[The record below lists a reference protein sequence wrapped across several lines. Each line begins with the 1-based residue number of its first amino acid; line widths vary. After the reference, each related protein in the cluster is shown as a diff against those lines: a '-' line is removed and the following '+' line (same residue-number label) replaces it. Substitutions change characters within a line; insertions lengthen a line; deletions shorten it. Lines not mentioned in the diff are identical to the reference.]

1 VFRMNCLDFEN
12 KIDLLTREDGSPR
25 GDDSQ
30 TREDNSSRG
39 ADDGARAE
47 MLAHE
52 ASCADCAA
60 RLGDER
66 ALTSALRALASS
78 MKAAEAPA
86 RVEAALLS
94 SLRANAAHAAVAEDE
109 GKAARASNVLTMPER
124 ANFKAWSWAKS
135 LAVASLAAAA
145 AVALFVLAP
154 QFFSPKKTND
164 VAKTQSETGS
174 KKTGSPD
181 NSTPSDSATRSGDTS
196 ATPNST
202 PDNPQLATVHGDQD
216 SPPPTIPDESP
227 TPRLSPT
234 LTTPR
239 RPASPVRASEVAMR
253 PNGAGNAVRPVGE
266 TVGDADAAEIATDF
280 IPLVQGGQFGQAEG
294 GHLVR
299 VELPRSAMASFG
311 LPVNYERADG
321 RVKADVL
328 LGDDGIARA
337 IRFVR

>member
-1 VFRMNCLDFEN
+1 MNCRDFEN
-12 KIDLLTREDGSPR
+12 KIDLLAREDDSPPR
-25 GDDSQ
+25 DADSQ
-30 TREDNSSRG
+30 TREDNSSPRG

-60 RLGDER
+60 RLADER

-94 SLRANAAHAAVAEDE
+94 SLRANAARVAVAEDE
-109 GKAARASNVLTMPER
+109 GVAVRASSVLTMPER
-124 ANFKAWSWAKS
+124 ANFKAWSWRKS

-154 QFFSPKKTND
+154 QFFSPKQTNN
-164 VAKTQSETGS
+164 VARTQPETGAQR
-174 KKTGSPD
+174 TGSPG
-181 NSTPSDSATRSGDTS
+181 NSEQSGNTTRSDDVN

-202 PDNPQLATVHGDQD
+202 PDNPQLART
-216 SPPPTIPDESP
+216 PDEDSQPQVVQDNSP
-227 TPRLSPT
+227 TPRLSPA
-234 LTTPR
+234 LTVPR
-239 RPASPVRASEVAMR
+239 RPTSQMRASDVAMR
-253 PNGAGNAVRPVGE
+253 TNGGSNAVRPVGE

>member
-1 VFRMNCLDFEN
+1 MNCRDFEN
-12 KIDLLTREDGSPR
+12 KIDLLAREDDSPR

-30 TREDNSSRG
+30 TREDNSSPRG
-39 ADDGARAE
+39 ADDGALAE
-47 MLAHE
+47 MSAHE

-60 RLGDER
+60 RLADER

-94 SLRANAAHAAVAEDE
+94 SLRANAAVAKDESVAE
-109 GKAARASNVLTMPER
+109 RASNVLTTPER
-124 ANFKAWSWAKS
+124 ANFKAWSWTKS

-145 AVALFVLAP
+145 AVTLFVLAP
-154 QFFSPKKTND
+154 QFFSPKKTSN
-164 VAKTQSETGS
+164 VAKTQRETGTQ
-174 KKTGSPD
+174 KTGS
-181 NSTPSDSATRSGDTS
+181 SDSATRSGDTS

-202 PDNPQLATVHGDQD
+202 PDNPRLART
-216 SPPPTIPDESP
+216 PDEDSQPQAVQDDSP

-239 RPASPVRASEVAMR
+239 RPTSPVRASDVAMR
-253 PNGAGNAVRPVGE
+253 TNGGDNSARPASE

-280 IPLVQGGQFGQAEG
+280 IPLMQGGQFGQTEG

-328 LGDDGIARA
+328 LGEDGLARA

>member
-1 VFRMNCLDFEN
+1 MNCRDFEN
-12 KIDLLTREDGSPR
+12 KIDLLARDA
-25 GDDSQ
+25 DSQ
-30 TREDNSSRG
+30 TREANSSSRG

-47 MLAHE
+47 MSAHE

-60 RLGDER
+60 RLADER

-94 SLRANAAHAAVAEDE
+94 SLRANAARAAVVE
-109 GKAARASNVLTMPER
+109 GEGGAVRASNVLTMPER

-154 QFFSPKKTND
+154 QFFSPKKTNN
-164 VAKTQSETGS
+164 VARTQPGTETQKTASS
-174 KKTGSPD
+174 D
-181 NSTPSDSATRSGDTS
+181 NSTRSNNATRSGDTS

-202 PDNPQLATVHGDQD
+202 PDNLQLATVHDNQD
-216 SPPPTIPDESP
+216 SPPPMIPDESP
-227 TPRLSPT
+227 TPRLAPT

-239 RPASPVRASEVAMR
+239 RPTSPVRASDVAMR
-253 PNGAGNAVRPVGE
+253 PNGGSNAVRPVSE